1 MATKKTQKS
10 KASGGSMP
18 TKKKARFWIVVGVG
32 AIAGLI
38 AAFLLS
44 TGEKAQEGVR
54 REKPT
59 PTVSAPVRKVQGDF
73 KMLLGRWLRP
83 DGGYVIE
90 IQNIRANNK
99 LDAAYFNPRPIHVSR
114 AEASSEANE
123 IKVFIELQDK
133 GYPGSTYT
141 LTYDRQRDLLSGTY
155 FQAALQQTFEVLF
168 VRTE

>member
-1 MATKKTQKS
+1 MAARRTKKS
-10 KASGGSMP
+10 KAAKNSTPS
-18 TKKKARFWIVVGVG
+18 KKRARFWIVVGVG
-32 AIAGLI
+32 AIAGLA

-44 TGEKAQEGVR
+44 TGKKSQEELS
-54 REKPT
+54 REKT
-59 PTVSAPVRKVQGDF
+59 SSAVSAPAREVQGDL
-73 KMLLGRWLRP
+73 KTLLGRWLRP

-90 IQNIRANNK
+90 IQMIKANNR
-99 LDAAYFNPRPIHVSR
+99 LDAAYFNPGPIHVSR
-114 AEASSEANE
+114 AEASTEGDE

-141 LTYDRQRDLLSGTY
+141 LTYDRERDLLAGTY